1 MRAYTV
7 MNGGR
12 FRPETKSREL
22 DMAEGSDVNYWN
34 IVVVL
39 GPILLALAIA
49 WAIMRNRKSKTSLD
63 VTERGTRENY
73 RAEQR
78 AHENEPGSGL

>member
-1 MRAYTV
+1 MT
-7 MNGGR
+7 
-12 FRPETKSREL
+12 
-22 DMAEGSDVNYWN
+22 EGNTVNYWG
-34 IVVVL
+34 IVTVV

-49 WAIMRNRKSKTSLD
+49 WAILRNRKAGRIEE
-63 VTERGTRENY
+63 TERATRDNY